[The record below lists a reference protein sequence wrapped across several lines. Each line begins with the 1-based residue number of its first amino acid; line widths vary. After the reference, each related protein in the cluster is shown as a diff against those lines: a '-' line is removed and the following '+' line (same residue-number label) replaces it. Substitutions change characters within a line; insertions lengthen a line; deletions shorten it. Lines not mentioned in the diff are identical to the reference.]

1 MRSTV
6 LLLALSVL
14 AACSSVPTK
23 TTSIE
28 VEPAS
33 AWVAP
38 GRIVLAIGDQESAY
52 LTASWTD
59 ESCGEC
65 GYRHYAAPLEIA
77 FEPTDVELERLSV
90 ASDAAWAQV
99 NRDVLDALIPAQ
111 AMQGVVVRV
120 RLVDLAVY
128 RDHDGKVVSAPLEAI
143 PSEVEVVERVA
154 DERFLDLVVGH
165 LHERGYRGKT
175 LWMTGRVGAPA
186 VYTDLERGEVVLIL
200 APPDPELATGLD
212 TLGFSLAS
220 INSVLVRSHLLTLLN
235 NPVTTVS
242 RLIAYA
248 GTTTLAFANTEITDV
263 AQPPPVSQGPGMD
276 IDAWEAALDEM
287 VDSPAYDARL
297 SYLIDGDEFFP
308 ELFRAFNGAEKFIS
322 IQVFIFDLDDFA
334 VRVAERL
341 KTLST
346 KVKVKVLMD
355 DLGSLVAGNLP
366 PETPPPP
373 GFDPPSSIE
382 SFLEE
387 DSRVRARVTSNPW
400 FTADHTKRII
410 VDDELAFIGGMN
422 IGREY
427 RSEWHDLMVRIEG
440 PLVKRINNDFK
451 LAWAHAGVAG
461 DLAYGWRKLKPLPNP
476 KGAAGED
483 WIKVRP
489 LYTTTGDAEIFRTQ
503 IAAIER
509 AQQRIYVQN
518 AYIADD
524 AILRGLIEARHRGVD
539 VRVIFPTRA
548 DSGIM
553 HASNVVTANAL
564 LANGVRVYLY
574 PGMTHVKAALYDGWA
589 CLGTANFDKISL
601 FVNQEVNLGFS
612 DPDTVELLNQRLFQA
627 DFAIS
632 NEVTEPVDVGWSD
645 YLWEFLANQL

>member
-1 MRSTV
+1 M
-6 LLLALSVL
+6 LLALAGL
-14 AACSSVPTK
+14 AACSTVPNKPTPLD
-23 TTSIE
+23 

-38 GRIVLAIGDQESAY
+38 GRIVLAMGDQNAAY
-52 LTASWTD
+52 LTAHWSD
-59 ESCGEC
+59 ESCSEC
-65 GYRHYAAPLEIA
+65 GFRHYAAPLEIA
-77 FEPTDVELERLSV
+77 FEPADVELEQLAV

-99 NRDVLDALIPAQ
+99 NRDVLDALIPTQ
-111 AMQGVVVRV
+111 AMQGVIVRV
-120 RLVDLAVY
+120 RLVDLVVY
-128 RDHDGKVVSAPLEAI
+128 RDHNGEVVSAPLEAI
-143 PSEVEVVERVA
+143 PADVEVVERVA
-154 DERFLDLVVGH
+154 DEQFLDLVVRH
-165 LHERGYRGKT
+165 LRERGYRGQT

-212 TLGFSLAS
+212 TLEFSLAS
-220 INSVLVRSHLLTLLN
+220 INSVVVRSHLLTLLN

-248 GTTTLAFANTEITDV
+248 GTTTLAFANTEITQV
-263 AQPPPVSQGPGMD
+263 TAPPPIADRPGMA
-276 IDAWEAALDEM
+276 IDEWEQALDEM
-287 VDSPAYDARL
+287 VESPTYDARL

-308 ELFRAFNGAEKFIS
+308 ELFRAFNGARKFINV
-322 IQVFIFDLDDFA
+322 QVFIFDLDDFA
-334 VRVAERL
+334 VRVAKRL
-341 KTLST
+341 KTLSNT
-346 KVKVKVLMD
+346 VKVKVLMD

-373 GFDPPSSIE
+373 GFEPPSSIE
-382 SFLEE
+382 SFLE
-387 DSRVRARVTSNPW
+387 DGSRVRARVTSNPW

-410 VDDELAFIGGMN
+410 VDDEVAFIGGMN

-427 RSEWHDLMVRIEG
+427 RSEWHDLMVKIEG
-440 PLVKRINNDFK
+440 PLVKRINNDFR

-461 DLAYGWRKLKPLPNP
+461 DLAYAWRKLKPLPKP
-476 KGAAGED
+476 TGAADKD

-503 IAAIER
+503 MAAIER

-564 LANGVRVYLY
+564 LANGIRVYLY
-574 PGMTHVKAALYDGWA
+574 PGMTHVKAALFDGWA

-612 DPDTVELLNQRLFQA
+612 DPDTVEQLNQRLFQA